1 LSSSGK
7 IKSINEITGFEDK
20 TFELQNQKQLKGIN
34 MKKFNLVHWVIFTGR
49 NDILKFLLQNHFSKS
64 PEIIADDHQLKK

>member
-1 LSSSGK
+1 M
-7 IKSINEITGFEDK
+7 SINEITGFEDK

-49 NDILKFLLQNHFSKS
+49 NDILKFLT
-64 PEIIADDHQLKK
+64 D